1 MLLMCATAWAQGIA
15 IKGTVV
21 DSNGEALIGASV
33 VIKGNTAVGT
43 VTDFDGNFTLSVP
56 SEASTIVISYVGMN
70 TREFKVGK
78 QRTFNVTLS
87 DNTQLSEVIVV
98 GFGQQKKASV
108 VGAITQTTGEVL
120 ERAAGITDIGAAL
133 TGNLPGV
140 ITTTPSRWCWW
151 TVSSVRCRV
160 SISSR

>member
-108 VGAITQTTGEVL
+108 RSVVPRRG
-120 ERAAGITDIGAAL
+120 
-133 TGNLPGV
+133 
-140 ITTTPSRWCWW
+140 TTPSRWCWW
-151 TVSSVRCRV
+151 MVSSVRCRV